1 MLPDLSCYWSRKE
14 NYKQGFIFCP
24 CTKVVVVFWALAMR
38 VSRRQGREIGNT
50 GSQPGKGRPG
60 THTWICTLS
69 CPLTSVTD
77 CSASPASFSLLLSL
91 HLGSCISHPL
101 YIVTL
106 HGSLNDKAF
115 YYWLQLL
122 FNLQEWNTIK
132 SRTVTFRFVS
142 YATDML
148 RKSVQS
154 SRIEWHYKVKNY
166 NFRFFILYKLWKIL
180 KEMGIQDHQTCLL
193 RNLYAG

>member
-1 MLPDLSCYWSRKE
+1 MQTRKRTVTSSFSLQSKCCQISPAIDPERKITSRDLFSAPALRWLS
-14 NYKQGFIFCP
+14 F
-24 CTKVVVVFWALAMR
+24 FWALAMR

-77 CSASPASFSLLLSL
+77 CSDSPASFSLLLSL

-106 HGSLNDKAF
+106 HMLCMALSKIMLSITDN
-115 YYWLQLL
+115 
-122 FNLQEWNTIK
+122 
-132 SRTVTFRFVS
+132 S
-142 YATDML
+142 YC
-148 RKSVQS
+148 S
-154 SRIEWHYKVKNY
+154 IFKNE
-166 NFRFFILYKLWKIL
+166 IL
-180 KEMGIQDHQTCLL
+180 
-193 RNLYAG
+193 